1 METARGAGVLCTLGA
16 TLTALVSFS
25 TAYSQPLDTVSLA
38 LLDRYGAVVP
48 TIERLVSNSISAPS
62 TRHFPGGILSAEISK
77 TNSTLAGINTGDTL
91 GINTGDVTGINTGD
105 VLGINTG
112 DVTGINTGDVLGINT
127 GDVTGINTGDVL
139 GINTG
144 DVTGINTGDVLG
156 INTGDVTGINT
167 GDVLG
172 INTGDVTGINTGDV
186 LGINTGDVTGI
197 NTGDVTGINTGDV
210 TGINTGDVTGINTGD
225 VVSVGAIVSV
235 DSEFGSP
242 GLALVL
248 SGPVESIDLVN
259 GVFTSMGQT
268 VVASTTMLRGL
279 SEGDYVS
286 VNGSVMGAGW
296 LYADGVSVSE
306 EMYVPGASPVVV
318 TGIMSSLD
326 EDLGSVTV
334 GGLTVDYTPAMGNGI
349 LPRGNLFVFSG
360 IQPVQ
365 EGVLLSTEVL
375 AAE

>member
-1 METARGAGVLCTLGA
+1 M
-16 TLTALVSFS
+16 
-25 TAYSQPLDTVSLA
+25 
-38 LLDRYGAVVP
+38 
-48 TIERLVSNSISAPS
+48 
-62 TRHFPGGILSAEISK
+62 
-77 TNSTLAGINTGDTL
+77 
-91 GINTGDVTGINTGD
+91 
-105 VLGINTG
+105 
-112 DVTGINTGDVLGINT
+112 
-127 GDVTGINTGDVL
+127 L

>member
-77 TNSTLAGINTGDTL
+77 TNSTLAGINTGDT
-91 GINTGDVTGINTGD
+91 
-105 VLGINTG
+105 
-112 DVTGINTGDVLGINT
+112 
-127 GDVTGINTGDVL
+127 
-139 GINTG
+139 
-144 DVTGINTGDVLG
+144 LG

>member
-1 METARGAGVLCTLGA
+1 M
-16 TLTALVSFS
+16 
-25 TAYSQPLDTVSLA
+25 
-38 LLDRYGAVVP
+38 
-48 TIERLVSNSISAPS
+48 
-62 TRHFPGGILSAEISK
+62 
-77 TNSTLAGINTGDTL
+77 
-91 GINTGDVTGINTGD
+91 
-105 VLGINTG
+105 
-112 DVTGINTGDVLGINT
+112 
-127 GDVTGINTGDVL
+127 
-139 GINTG
+139 
-144 DVTGINTGDVLG
+144 
-156 INTGDVTGINT
+156 
-167 GDVLG
+167 LG